1 MPDYYATLGV
11 DSGADAATIKAAYR
25 KLALNYHPDRNP
37 GNSEAEE
44 KFKEINEAYA
54 VLSDPGKRGRYDRY
68 GSVDDS
74 GMPMGAD
81 IFDIFSSVFGGGVNQ
96 GRPRAQGFTGED
108 LEVELSVTLEQAR
121 DGSTVSVPIER
132 FASCARCDGDRA
144 EPGSNGKSQ
153 CRRCNGMGQVRSQA
167 QSFFG
172 TVMTTHPC
180 PDCRGEGQIITIPC
194 TECGGR
200 GRTMARET
208 VDVALPKG
216 IDGGYRLRVPR
227 QGNAGTDGG
236 SAGDLYVYVQM
247 APHPLFERDG
257 DDLNYRL
264 DVGLAQAAL
273 GAAFNVPTL
282 DGAEPLK
289 VPAGTQPGTEFR
301 FRGKGM
307 PRLRHGGHGD
317 QVVRVNVVVPK
328 NLSAEA
334 REHLEAYAAAVEE
347 DFEDHE
353 SVGERI
359 RSFFGGK
366 SKRRGRKG
374 HSEAQGEPQD
384 SEDSAASS

>member
-37 GNSEAEE
+37 GNREAEE
-44 KFKEINEAYA
+44 KFKAINEAYA

-68 GSVDDS
+68 GTVDD
-74 GMPMGAD
+74 GGIPMGSD
-81 IFDIFSSVFGGGVNQ
+81 IFDIFASVFGGGMSA
-96 GRPRAQGFTGED
+96 GRPRTQGFAGED

-121 DGSTVSVPIER
+121 DGATVQLPVER
-132 FASCARCDGDRA
+132 FAACAHCGGDRA
-144 EPGSNGKSQ
+144 EPGSNGKGP
-153 CRRCNGMGQVRSQA
+153 CRRCHGTGQVRSQA

-172 TVMTTHPC
+172 TVMTTHTC
-180 PDCRGEGQIITIPC
+180 PDCRGEGQIITVPC
-194 TECGGR
+194 SVCGGR
-200 GRTMARET
+200 GRTMT
-208 VDVALPKG
+208 SDKVDVALPKG

-236 SAGDLYVYVQM
+236 PAGDLYVYVEM

-257 DDLNYRL
+257 DDLNYQL

-273 GAAFNVPTL
+273 GAAFEVPTL
-282 DGAEPLK
+282 DGNESLK

-307 PRLRHGGHGD
+307 PRLRHSGHGD

-328 NLSAEA
+328 GLSAEA
-334 REHLEAYAAAVEE
+334 RAHLEAYAAAVEE
-347 DFEDHE
+347 DFDDNET
-353 SVGERI
+353 VGERI

-366 SKRRGRKG
+366 RRGRKG
-374 HSEAQGEPQD
+374 HHGDQGEAEEP
-384 SEDSAASS
+384 AAPN